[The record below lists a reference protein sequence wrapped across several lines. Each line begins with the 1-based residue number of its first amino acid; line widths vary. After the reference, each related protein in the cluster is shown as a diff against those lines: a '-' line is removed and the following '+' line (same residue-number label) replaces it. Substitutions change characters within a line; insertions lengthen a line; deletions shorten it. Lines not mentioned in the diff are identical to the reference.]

1 MVDIKRLF
9 SPAAS
14 VYAPSITVSSEGS
27 DVDWHDTTPVSSPSP
42 APTTPSRPLQPSR
55 PGFSPDVS
63 RHFMGIEK
71 QFEQLHDKLH
81 SGSFSSLSQLRY
93 KSSGSVS
100 PKHPR
105 HVDVV
110 EALFSFH
117 RYRVGARFSP
127 TTPFNED
134 VADRNLRAQATSKPS
149 PKNRYSQLMSA
160 IYQEDVA
167 DRNIAK
173 SRSKYGAYGPG
184 QPAEWVKGRRNSRS
198 NSMRRRRR
206 GSSLGSSDASA
217 GWCRTSHDSSHPY
230 DDSPSRLSP
239 DAQMTLRPLASAPDL
254 YSPSISEF
262 PMPPSSP
269 PITSQQRQ
277 LKTSRLSPEETDS
290 RANGKADQKPDA
302 EPNQNTDKSEKNGTS
317 QPSSF
322 AAKRRTTRSGSKR
335 NVLDLSI
342 NTEIAAARKPA
353 IQIER
358 STPPTNP
365 LTPRSITPRSIE
377 RNASIAEIVNSPL
390 PAPSPSLLT
399 PKRSPG
405 INVEDIMSMFK
416 QASQSTQRIG
426 QESPT
431 IETLQD
437 AIVREINSHDA
448 FRRVPVPDRGPPFTP
463 PASEDSFEDPVL
475 MPPPGPPRIRRDSL
489 DKDKESQFSKL
500 IRKRSL
506 GRKKSKNTSTTEA
519 TLKNTEGS
527 SKDSTGTRRRHTYA
541 QPPSAEWLQS
551 VQAGELKAV
560 TSRDTKSRD
569 GAAATDG
576 HNSNAFRSYF
586 GRRKSDPPP
595 LPSLPPARQP
605 ATSLS
610 NGDLRQLNPSVD
622 QRPRTTTLD
631 RRQPLSEDPY
641 NYHHYVETTSQPV
654 SAQPE
659 QIRAVDDN
667 NVTYILNATE
677 PLTPLELISAA
688 QQGSKKK
695 NLRGRLEISRPRT
708 AVPFRSSG
716 NKKSVHPIPGRQSSL
731 QNGLI

>member
-27 DVDWHDTTPVSSPSP
+27 DDWHDTTPVSSPSP
-42 APTTPSRPLQPSR
+42 APTTPSQPLQPKR
-55 PGFSPDVS
+55 TGFSPDVS
-63 RHFMGIEK
+63 RHFVGIEK

-81 SGSFSSLSQLRY
+81 TGSLSSLSQLRY
-93 KSSGSVS
+93 KSSSS
-100 PKHPR
+100 PQHPR

-134 VADRNLRAQATSKPS
+134 VADRNLRAQATNKPN
-149 PKNRYSQLMSA
+149 PQNRYSQLMSA

-173 SRSKYGAYGPG
+173 SRNRYGPS
-184 QPAEWVKGRRNSRS
+184 QPVERVKGRKNSRS

-206 GSSLGSSDASA
+206 GSSLDSSSASA
-217 GWCRTSHDSSHPY
+217 GRCRTSHDSPQNY

-269 PITSQQRQ
+269 PATSQQRQ
-277 LKTSRLSPEETDS
+277 LKASRPSPEDANSQVNGRADRKPGEEQSQTTD
-290 RANGKADQKPDA
+290 RA
-302 EPNQNTDKSEKNGTS
+302 EKNTTS
-317 QPSSF
+317 QSSSLP
-322 AAKRRTTRSGSKR
+322 AKRRTTRSGSKK

-342 NTEIAAARKPA
+342 NTEIASARKPA

-358 STPPTNP
+358 GTSPTKL

-377 RNASIAEIVNSPL
+377 KNASIAEIVNSPL

-399 PKRSPG
+399 PRRSPG
-405 INVEDIMSMFK
+405 INFEDIMGMFK
-416 QASQSTQRIG
+416 QACQSTKTG
-426 QESPT
+426 QESPAF
-431 IETLQD
+431 ETLQD
-437 AIVREINSHDA
+437 TIVREINSHDA

-463 PASEDSFEDPVL
+463 PVSEDSFEDPVL

-506 GRKKSKNTSTTEA
+506 GRKKSKNTSSTTDAALKSTEA
-519 TLKNTEGS
+519 S
-527 SKDSTGTRRRHTYA
+527 SRANAGTRRRHTYA
-541 QPPSAEWLQS
+541 QPPSAEWLHS
-551 VQAGELKAV
+551 VQAGELKGVA
-560 TSRDTKSRD
+560 SRDTKSRD
-569 GAAATDG
+569 GAAAADG
-576 HNSNAFRSYF
+576 HNANAFRSYL

-605 ATSLS
+605 QTSLS
-610 NGDLRQLNPSVD
+610 NGDLQQPNFSTG

-631 RRQPLSEDPY
+631 RPRHPSEDPFD
-641 NYHHYVETTSQPV
+641 YHHYLETSSHPAPQH
-654 SAQPE
+654 E

-677 PLTPLELISAA
+677 PLTPLELITAA

-708 AVPFRSSG
+708 AIPFRSSG
-716 NKKSVHPIPGRQSSL
+716 NNKKTVHPIPGRQSSL
-731 QNGLI
+731 QNGLG